1 MGNCCYNPNDD
12 NNDIVFGHN
21 TGESNKELIKHQDR
35 ETKMKSLFRKNENIN
50 NRRYSNKDTNENEEK
65 KEFQD
70 SLQFSEFSYMKE
82 TSSQFYEDLTE
93 KEKKIIVNEFIA
105 PIESVNGNSG
115 FINNEDFELGM
126 YIYPTIPKKENASHP
141 RCRLLKKK
149 SNSLKRFTKKNNYY
163 SKDKDSGYVSCGS
176 NRKTVKRVRIK
187 LLSE

>member
-1 MGNCCYNPNDD
+1 MGNCCYSQNED
-12 NNDIVFGHN
+12 NNDLIFEHN
-21 TGESNKELIKHQDR
+21 KGESAKGLNALQDR
-35 ETKMKSLFRKNENIN
+35 ETKMKSLFRKNVKE

-70 SLQFSEFSYMKE
+70 SIHFSEFSYLKE

-105 PIESVNGNSG
+105 PIESINGNSG
-115 FINNEDFELGM
+115 FINKEDFELDV
-126 YIYPTIPKKENASHP
+126 YISSNISKEEKTSLP

-149 SNSLKRFTKKNNYY
+149 SNSLKRFTKKNNLYM
-163 SKDKDSGYVSCGS
+163 KDKDSGYVSS
-176 NRKTVKRVRIK
+176 SSTRKTIKRVRIK